1 MQGLA
6 IIRWVEAAVY
16 CIELHR
22 ARLEIRARFGR
33 ALRSV
38 QRYRVG
44 QEHNADHIAGE
55 LSRNGVEPVKRELG
69 RFAKVC
75 PMQSAAMTIGFPIL
89 ACSPRRSLWAVKLP
103 YSPTN
108 AKEVAPASQSY
119 QAGDPT

>member
-89 ACSPRRSLWAVKLP
+89 ACSSAAFFVGC
-103 YSPTN
+103 
-108 AKEVAPASQSY
+108 EVAVLTNERKGGGAR
-119 QAGDPT
+119 